1 MVEPHLPPSEP
12 LSSIHALLDNYDPKG
27 DSEQVAARA
36 VMLTLV
42 TEGAQVLLRSH
53 FVPGH
58 ITVSSWLESPC
69 GEYVLL
75 HHHRRL
81 DRWLQLGGHVDGDE
95 DLVRAARREMFEE
108 SGIANSEII
117 VAGVF
122 DLDIHPIPATKSEP
136 AHHHFDVR
144 FLMRAGTAE
153 IRCSDESHDV
163 KWIPYDEVG
172 LFTTEQSI
180 ARMARKAKAIARLF

>member
-1 MVEPHLPPSEP
+1 MVEPNSFSSAP
-12 LSSIHALLDNYDPKG
+12 LFSVCALLKNYDPKG
-27 DSEQVAARA
+27 DSDQEAARA
-36 VMLTLV
+36 AMLTLA
-42 TEGAQVLLRSH
+42 TDGARVLFRSH

-75 HHHRRL
+75 HHHRKL

-95 DLVRAARREMFEE
+95 DLVRAARREILEE
-108 SGIANSEII
+108 SGIADSALI
-117 VAGVF
+117 VDGVF

-153 IRCSDESHDV
+153 IRCSDESHDI
-163 KWIPYDEVG
+163 KWIPRDEVG
-172 LFTTEQSI
+172 LMTTEQSI
-180 ARMARKAKAIARLF
+180 ARMARKAKVIARLS